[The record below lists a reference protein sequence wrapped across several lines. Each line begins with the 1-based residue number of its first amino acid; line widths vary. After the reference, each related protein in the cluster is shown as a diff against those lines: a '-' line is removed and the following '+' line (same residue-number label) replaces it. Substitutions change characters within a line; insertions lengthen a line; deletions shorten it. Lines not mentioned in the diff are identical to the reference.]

1 MIGGQGNDLET
12 LWLYETVHPFSFI
25 RSSTLFEKAPLR
37 SKILTIFKRLCLL
50 LKSGFLIRSPQNLDI
65 LKEAK

>member
-37 SKILTIFKRLCLL
+37 SKIFLTRKQAFLVSYFASYRLALQ
-50 LKSGFLIRSPQNLDI
+50 KSETRKF
-65 LKEAK
+65 